1 MLDLHSDYEDLVFRS
16 PEIEIGRFDV
26 QPNDELFRDAGPIV
40 TGQVVVFPKVPV
52 FIQPEA
58 TKRFVA
64 DPNTTVFHDL
74 GRPYQRFRLSSAGD
88 QCNWFSFAPSL
99 AREVVA
105 NIEPKAAEQEPLFKF
120 THGSTDTACYV
131 VQQNLV
137 RYLGD
142 SLSVD
147 SLMAQEIALR
157 ILEKAL
163 RKQLQC
169 GVGDKR
175 RMGSL
180 PRTGRELTEEAK
192 LVLANTFRDSLPLP
206 DIATALAVSIF
217 HLCRVFRKGTGLS
230 LHGYRQQ
237 LRLRASLDEIG
248 IPGTDLTELAL
259 DLGFSSHSHF
269 TATFRRAFGFPPS
282 YFRGKMNSRLVREL
296 EGRLLA

>member
-1 MLDLHSDYEDLVFRS
+1 
-16 PEIEIGRFDV
+16 
-26 QPNDELFRDAGPIV
+26 
-40 TGQVVVFPKVPV
+40 
-52 FIQPEA
+52 
-58 TKRFVA
+58 
-64 DPNTTVFHDL
+64 
-74 GRPYQRFRLSSAGD
+74 
-88 QCNWFSFAPSL
+88 
-99 AREVVA
+99 
-105 NIEPKAAEQEPLFKF
+105 
-120 THGSTDTACYV
+120 
-131 VQQNLV
+131 
-137 RYLGD
+137 
-142 SLSVD
+142 
-147 SLMAQEIALR
+147 
-157 ILEKAL
+157 
-163 RKQLQC
+163 
-169 GVGDKR
+169 
-175 RMGSL
+175 MGSL

>member
-74 GRPYQRFRLSSAGD
+74 GRPYQRFRLSSEGD

-120 THGSTDTACYV
+120 THGSTDTA
-131 VQQNLV
+131 L
-137 RYLGD
+137 
-142 SLSVD
+142 
-147 SLMAQEIALR
+147 
-157 ILEKAL
+157 
-163 RKQLQC
+163 
-169 GVGDKR
+169 
-175 RMGSL
+175 
-180 PRTGRELTEEAK
+180 
-192 LVLANTFRDSLPLP
+192 
-206 DIATALAVSIF
+206 
-217 HLCRVFRKGTGLS
+217 LCRPTKPGSIPGRLPVGGLS
-230 LHGYRQQ
+230 DGSGN
-237 LRLRASLDEIG
+237 RATYSRESAAKAA
-248 IPGTDLTELAL
+248 PVWC
-259 DLGFSSHSHF
+259 
-269 TATFRRAFGFPPS
+269 
-282 YFRGKMNSRLVREL
+282 RG
-296 EGRLLA
+296 